1 MHWNQIIGNW
11 MLVQGKAQQQLGK
24 ILQSDLII
32 LEGKHIELIGKIQR
46 KYGIGKKEAE
56 THVDD
61 ICKGYK
67 VRLTLLLDCY

>member
-1 MHWNQIIGNW
+1 MNWNQIIGNW

-24 ILQSDLII
+24 ILKSDLII
-32 LEGKHIELIGKIQR
+32 LEGKQIELIGKIQR

-56 THVDD
+56 IHVDD